1 MNREWIFIPHIFACK
16 VLNATAITQTGYSN
30 GVIKG
35 LIKDEIKGNNT
46 ENLIKAR
53 AFVAIRMQIPCMLF

>member
-1 MNREWIFIPHIFACK
+1 MLK
-16 VLNATAITQTGYSN
+16 ATAITQTGYSN

-53 AFVAIRMQIPCMLF
+53 AFVDIRMQIPCMLF